1 MPKYL
6 TGPVV
11 KLNRKIFYIDFQKLL
26 LSYHYWKILSFWL
39 RTYVFKKIDFL
50 VTTSFHFSGWTKTSL
65 DFKIQLDFRKLG
77 SGTVPIPSSVN
88 LRPTKLIKV
97 MTMLRIGL
105 VTSTLLLIVSANHVS
120 MAFLQPS
127 RRHKTTPSC
136 VCSNYK
142 FGIHT
147 NQVSV
152 LKTQFHKKTLVSF
165 SILVVDGDK
174 KNRLRRMN
182 ELLNRLQAW
191 ILMLVR

>member
-1 MPKYL
+1 
-6 TGPVV
+6 
-11 KLNRKIFYIDFQKLL
+11 
-26 LSYHYWKILSFWL
+26 
-39 RTYVFKKIDFL
+39 
-50 VTTSFHFSGWTKTSL
+50 
-65 DFKIQLDFRKLG
+65 
-77 SGTVPIPSSVN
+77 
-88 LRPTKLIKV
+88 
-97 MTMLRIGL
+97 MLRIGL

-127 RRHKTTPSC
+127 RCHKTTPSC

-174 KNRLRRMN
+174 KKRLRRMN

-191 ILMLVR
+191 ILMLVRKQMFYNACIIFRLNIQICVQTVVDLITNRVALVVL